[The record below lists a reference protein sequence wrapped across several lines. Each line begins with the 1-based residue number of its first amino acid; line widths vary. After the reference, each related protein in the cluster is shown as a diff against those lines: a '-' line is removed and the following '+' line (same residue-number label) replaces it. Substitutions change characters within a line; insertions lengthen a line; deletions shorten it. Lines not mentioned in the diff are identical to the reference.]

1 MGAIQS
7 VILFQFCRSHDRW
20 FDRQIGSQASPWKGD
35 FRFLNKLLGI
45 YSLCYIVEMITV
57 NYEYK
62 LQPNAQQI
70 ETFETW
76 LNVCKKV
83 YNFALRERKDWVN
96 SRKSSV
102 NACSLVSEY
111 ILPTDAPRP
120 TYYSQCKSLTAAKQL
135 KTELQLPHIH
145 VLQQTL
151 RQLEAAFVAM
161 WERGH
166 GFPRFK
172 KKMRSFVYPDVKP
185 SAVESGRVKLPKI
198 GWVKMRMSRPLPKGF
213 TLKQMRVVLRASG
226 YFVMLTYQLEVQV
239 PDVPFSGHALGID
252 IGLEKYLATS
262 DGELVARPRFFN
274 ALHRQLKLL
283 QRRLKHKKKGSSNW
297 RHLQNKIAGIYQRIN
312 DTRKDWQFKLA
323 HRLCDS
329 AQAIFVEDINFKAWA
344 KGLFGK
350 QTLDAAYG
358 QFFGILSYIC
368 WKRDVFFL
376 KVNKDYTSQICPN
389 CQTITGKKDLSE
401 RTHYCEN
408 CKYTTNRDV
417 AAAQV
422 IVQRGI
428 SAVGQPVELKI
439 ASGGVLSG
447 ANGNISLDKCL

>member
-1 MGAIQS
+1 
-7 VILFQFCRSHDRW
+7 
-20 FDRQIGSQASPWKGD
+20 
-35 FRFLNKLLGI
+35 
-45 YSLCYIVEMITV
+45 MITV

-62 LQPNAQQI
+62 LKPSVSQVK
-70 ETFETW
+70 TFETW
-76 LNVCKKV
+76 LSACRKV

-96 SRKSSV
+96 SRKSVV

-111 ILPTDAPRP
+111 ILPPDAPRP

-135 KTELQLPHIH
+135 CPELQLPHIH

-172 KKMRSFVYPDVKP
+172 RKMRSFVYPDVKP
-185 SAVESGRVKLPKI
+185 SAVEPGRVKLPKI
-198 GWVKMRMSRPLPKGF
+198 GWVKMRMSRPLPQGF
-213 TLKQMRVVLRASG
+213 TLKQIRVVLRASG
-226 YFVMLTYQLEVQV
+226 YFVLLTYQLGVLV
-239 PDVPFSGHALGID
+239 PDVPFSGHPLGVD
-252 IGLEKYLATS
+252 IGLDKYLATS

-274 ALHRQLKLL
+274 ALQRQLKLL
-283 QRRLKHKKKGSSNW
+283 QRRLKHKKKGSTNW
-297 RHLQNKIAGIYQRIN
+297 LRLQNKIARIHQKIN

-350 QTLDAAYG
+350 HTLDAAYG
-358 QFFGILSYIC
+358 HFFNILSYIC
-368 WKRDVFFL
+368 WKRGILFL
-376 KVNKDYTSQICPN
+376 KVNKDFTSQTCPN
-389 CQTITGKKDLSE
+389 CQTITGKKDLNE
-401 RTHYCEN
+401 RVHRCRE
-408 CKYTTNRDV
+408 CGYTTNRDV

-428 SAVGQPVELKI
+428 SAVGQPVESQI

-447 ANGNISLDKCL
+447 VNGNIDLDKIL